1 MSKKTVFYLILSI
14 IFIDQFSKIY
24 VKLNFLPGETI
35 NVFGDWFKLH
45 FVENEG
51 MAWGWKF
58 GGDFGKILLTLF
70 RLVAVVWGTF
80 LLKEFIEKKYHRGFI
95 ICASLIY
102 AGALGNLIDSMFYGL
117 IFDTSYNP
125 INQQNA
131 NIIAQAFAGK
141 GYGSFLHGKVVDMLH
156 FPLFSGTIPNWS
168 PLWGGEPFTFFSPV
182 FNIAD
187 AAISIGVITIFVC
200 QNWFFKNDTKT
211 TPKTIETNIVVDDN
225 TQVM

>member
-1 MSKKTVFYLILSI
+1 MSKKSVVYLILTI

-24 VKLNFLPGETI
+24 IKLNFLPGQSL
-35 NVFGDWFKLH
+35 NVIGEWFQLH

-80 LLKEFIEKKYHRGFI
+80 LIKDFIEKKYHKGFI
-95 ICASLIY
+95 VCAALIY

-117 IFDTSYNP
+117 IFDTSCLSNGKNCYV
-125 INQQNA
+125 IA
-131 NIIAQAFAGK
+131 NAFAGK
-141 GYGSFLHGKVVDMLH
+141 GYSSFLHGKVVDMLY
-156 FPLFSGTIPNWS
+156 FPLVKGTIPSWS

-187 AAISIGVITIFVC
+187 ASISIGVITIFIC
-200 QNWFFKNDTKT
+200 QSWFFKQQPITNT
-211 TPKTIETNIVVDDN
+211 KTIETNIVVDDN
-225 TQVM
+225 AQVM

>member
-1 MSKKTVFYLILSI
+1 VSKKTVFFLIIAI

-24 VKLNFLPGETI
+24 VKLNFLPSETV
-35 NVFGDWFKLH
+35 NVIGDWFQLH

-70 RLVAVVWGTF
+70 RLAAVIWGTF
-80 LLKEFIEKKYHRGFI
+80 LIRDFIEKKYHKGFI
-95 ICASLIY
+95 ICAALIY

-117 IFDTSYNP
+117 IFDSSCLSNGKNCYVL
-125 INQQNA
+125 A
-131 NIIAQAFAGK
+131 NAFAGK
-141 GYGSFLHGKVVDMLH
+141 GYSSFLHGKVVDMLY
-156 FPLFSGTIPNWS
+156 FPLFKGTIPSWS
-168 PLWGGEPFTFFSPV
+168 PFWNGEPFIFFSPV

-187 AAISIGVITIFVC
+187 ASISIGVITIFVF
-200 QNWFFKNDTKT
+200 QNWFFKKVENTA
-211 TPKTIETNIVVDDN
+211 PKTVETNIVVDDN